1 MRLRAQRSLGTAF
14 QTRTV
19 SAGPALRGF
28 GTAFVTALLALALTA
43 GAWPSDPQQSPDFS
57 VTVNLIKVPVTVFDE
72 KGGIATDLRRDDFH
86 LYEDGVLQDIRSF
99 GVDRNSVSVVLLIDT
114 SATVEKE
121 MKNIKSAAEGFTSAL
136 SDDDRVAIITFGDEA
151 KLVQNWT
158 DEEKKVRKTLR
169 KIEPGLR
176 TALYDGMYMAAHDQ
190 LQSVDGRK
198 AIILLTDCLN
208 NQSSISFPDA
218 ALAVVQSQASL
229 YVVSKTVM
237 VRRDAY
243 RQRRV
248 IMLSDIYRRLFGNE
262 DYIQQ
267 FFQKREDEMTSLA
280 EKTGGRIFFPTDY
293 DQIPENYAD
302 VARELKNQYF
312 LTYVSNLRKSPNT
325 YHEITLEYLGTS
337 SKLTYRRG
345 YYFEPRPIHKR
356 HY

>member
-1 MRLRAQRSLGTAF
+1 MGLGALSSKLLKSGF
-14 QTRTV
+14 ILPAV
-19 SAGPALRGF
+19 SVPALI
-28 GTAFVTALLALALTA
+28 LLFLGVGVRPQLAQER
-43 GAWPSDPQQSPDFS
+43 PSYS
-57 VTVNLIKVPVTVFDE
+57 VAVNLIKVPVTVFDE
-72 KGGIATDLRRDDFH
+72 KGGIVTDLRSTDFR

-99 GVDRNSVSVVLLIDT
+99 GVDRNPVSVVLLMDT

-121 MKNIKSAAEGFTSAL
+121 MKNIKTAAEGFTSAL
-136 SDDDRVAIITFGDEA
+136 SNDDRVSIITFGDEA

-158 DEEKKVRKTLR
+158 DDEKKVRKTLR

-190 LQSVDGRK
+190 LHSVEGRK

-208 NQSSISFPDA
+208 NQSSVSFPDA
-218 ALAVVQSQASL
+218 SLAVVQSQASL

-237 VRRDAY
+237 VRKDAY

-248 IMLSDIYRRLFGNE
+248 VMLSDIYRRLFGNE
-262 DYIQQ
+262 DYIQE

-280 EKTGGRIFFPTDY
+280 EKTGGRIFFPTNY
-293 DQIPENYAD
+293 DQIPANYAD
-302 VARELKNQYF
+302 VAQELKNQYF

-337 SKLTYRRG
+337 SRMTYRRG
-345 YYFEPRPIHKR
+345 YYFEPRAVHKR
-356 HY
+356 RY